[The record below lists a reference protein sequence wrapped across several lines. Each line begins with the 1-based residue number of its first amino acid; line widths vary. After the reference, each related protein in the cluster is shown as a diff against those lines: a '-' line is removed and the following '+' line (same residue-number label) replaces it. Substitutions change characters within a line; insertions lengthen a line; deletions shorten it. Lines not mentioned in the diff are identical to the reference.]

1 MPLNYYFSC
10 PVSFFFFFLFWCL
23 SVLSLSKSVYG
34 DGLRNLHYLVLSKTG
49 IIRYN
54 VMSAL
59 KDSIQR
65 VLFLSGIFFLGSVFQ
80 NSDGLLN
87 DL

>member
-1 MPLNYYFSC
+1 MPC
-10 PVSFFFFFLFWCL
+10 VFFFSSPFWCL
-23 SVLSLSKSVYG
+23 GVLSLSQSVYG
-34 DGLRNLHYLVLSKTG
+34 DGLRNLDYLVLSK
-49 IIRYN
+49 IAVIRYN

-80 NSDGLLN
+80 SSDGLLN
-87 DL
+87 HL

>member
-1 MPLNYYFSC
+1 MPC
-10 PVSFFFFFLFWCL
+10 VFFFFFLFWCL